1 MNGKLSIKGDEKT
14 KIIASS
20 VKEILNKDENISR
33 ININITDFGEDK
45 KENLRKSIRYYS
57 KMENA
62 ETFIDVTVNGEVR
75 NCGKIFVS
83 TEVIN
88 KFYEL
93 FGKDNVY
100 IS

>member
-1 MNGKLSIKGDEKT
+1 
-14 KIIASS
+14 
-20 VKEILNKDENISR
+20 
-33 ININITDFGEDK
+33 
-45 KENLRKSIRYYS
+45 
-57 KMENA
+57 MENA